1 MPRSGQNVRAYLVVY
16 GCVRALTTAVVAV
29 TVAVRETSRP
39 SASEADSLVRAGDP
53 KMAPCAGRPPLANT
67 RVADSLSLVFHEAW
81 LLSGAPKRK
90 NAPEL
95 G

>member
-1 MPRSGQNVRAYLVVY
+1 ML
-16 GCVRALTTAVVAV
+16 
-29 TVAVRETSRP
+29 
-39 SASEADSLVRAGDP
+39 
-53 KMAPCAGRPPLANT
+53 GRLLA
-67 RVADSLSLVFHEAW
+67 LVFHEAW

>member
-1 MPRSGQNVRAYLVVY
+1 MIETGPLPAQIAAEWITINPADDSVRWWEGMSLYEAGSLDD
-16 GCVRALTTAVVAV
+16 GAAMEEAAQLMCAALA
-29 TVAVRETSRP
+29 
-39 SASEADSLVRAGDP
+39 
-53 KMAPCAGRPPLANT
+53 
-67 RVADSLSLVFHEAW
+67 LVFHEAW

>member
-1 MPRSGQNVRAYLVVY
+1 LVLSPEARAVQEMTK
-16 GCVRALTTAVVAV
+16 RALA
-29 TVAVRETSRP
+29 
-39 SASEADSLVRAGDP
+39 LI
-53 KMAPCAGRPPLANT
+53 
-67 RVADSLSLVFHEAW
+67 FHEAW

>member
-1 MPRSGQNVRAYLVVY
+1 MSL
-16 GCVRALTTAVVAV
+16 ALTGSKLG
-29 TVAVRETSRP
+29 RGGLGP
-39 SASEADSLVRAGDP
+39 LVDAAP
-53 KMAPCAGRPPLANT
+53 KLVNLYLDNCGWLDNLAPLARLT
-67 RVADSLSLVFHEAW
+67 LVFHEAW

>member
-1 MPRSGQNVRAYLVVY
+1 
-16 GCVRALTTAVVAV
+16 LTP
-29 TVAVRETSRP
+29 SR
-39 SASEADSLVRAGDP
+39 RT
-53 KMAPCAGRPPLANT
+53 LA
-67 RVADSLSLVFHEAW
+67 LVFHEAW